1 MGTPAISVFLTLPG
15 MQKLVAVQHHLCSH
29 VHTCIIHVHVH
40 VHLSGLQCL
49 SCHFLILDEDKQVSI
64 TEAFTKAAKPQPT
77 QAQALKAAET
87 APPQQASPVKKKLIS
102 AADFF
107 GASSIK
113 QSERSS
119 LAVKRKAVRTHTLA
133 ARDLFKAYVLRDK
146 DVL

>member
-1 MGTPAISVFLTLPG
+1 MGTSAISVFLILPV
-15 MQKLVAVQHHLCSH
+15 MLILVAVHLLCSH
-29 VHTCIIHVHVH
+29 VHTCIIHVHV
-40 VHLSGLQCL
+40 SGLQCL
-49 SCHFLILDEDKQVSI
+49 SCHFLFLDEDKQVSI

-87 APPQQASPVKKKLIS
+87 APPHQASPVKKKLIS

-113 QSERSS
+113 QSERPS